1 MKYLILIILPALV
14 LLTGC
19 ASKASSPSGG
29 VIIDRKGV
37 NMSQYYADL
46 DECKTYAAEVPTAQN
61 TAKGAA
67 GGAVVGGLIGAVVNE
82 HRSVE
87 KGAGVGAVVGGSK
100 GVVRSEH
107 EKNRVVRNCLRGR
120 GYRVLN

>member
-1 MKYLILIILPALV
+1 MKYLPLILLPVITLFA
-14 LLTGC
+14 GC
-19 ASKASSPSGG
+19 ASKTSAPSGG

-37 NMSQYYADL
+37 NMSQYYVDL
-46 DECKTYAAEVPTAQN
+46 DECKSSASEVPTAHN

-82 HRSVE
+82 HRSIE
-87 KGAGVGAVVGGSK
+87 EGAGVGAVIGGTK
-100 GVVRSEH
+100 GVVRSEQ